1 MKKTF
6 CTLILLLTLT
16 LMGCTTDEKNP
27 FELVNNND
35 NFYSYVKIDSEGVS
49 YTTIREDFIEGD
61 IIYLVFKNPENIGRK
76 VYWDNRLST
85 SYRYDYYP
93 ENGYWIRSVGENY
106 SSTNEVDIW
115 DIDNYDLDGNIYRLK
130 DNIDAGDIYFS
141 EIWYSEG
148 KVYRVE
154 KSYSRVST
162 YTFNM
167 TWTFTYSRFGE
178 EFNLKLPT
186 SFQNG

>member
-16 LMGCTTDEKNP
+16 LMGCSTDEKNP

-35 NFYSYVKIDSEGVS
+35 NFYIYVELDTEGVS
-49 YTTIREDFIEGD
+49 YTTIREDFNEGD
-61 IIYLVFKNPENIGRK
+61 ISYFVFKNSQDIGRK
-76 VYWDNRLST
+76 IYWDHRLST

-93 ENGYWIRSVGENY
+93 ENGYWIRSVGGNY

>member
-16 LMGCTTDEKNP
+16 LMGCSTDEKNP
-27 FELVNNND
+27 FELVKNND
-35 NFYSYVKIDSEGVS
+35 NFYIYVEIDIEGVS
-49 YTTIREDFIEGD
+49 YTTIREDFVEGD
-61 IIYLVFKNPENIGRK
+61 ISYSVFKNPQDIGRK
-76 VYWDNRLST
+76 IYWDFRLGT

-93 ENGYWIRSVGENY
+93 ENGYWIRRSVG
-106 SSTNEVDIW
+106 SILSTNEVDFW
-115 DIDNYDLDGNIYRLK
+115 DIDNYDLDGKIYRLK
-130 DNIDAGDIYFS
+130 DNLDAGDIYFS

-148 KVYRVE
+148 KVYLVQ
-154 KSYSRVST
+154 KSYSIEST
-162 YTFNM
+162 YTFNI